1 MRYDDSSTPIES
13 GAAFT
18 RTAGGPMK
26 VHLAIFVTLLAVA
39 CGQSG
44 PAGTKSLNAIASI
57 YEDGDAK
64 TAATELRKFVE
75 RNPRHDLA
83 WTILGHAHK
92 DLGDDR
98 QAADSYRRALSIN
111 PKRVEAITGM
121 GILARRR
128 GDDEEALRYYRQA
141 VEIDP
146 RYAQAYS
153 SMTVISL
160 RHSRDAEALEYA
172 EKAWSLDQRDPAIAA
187 NLAAAYHYNG
197 MTSRRDEM
205 TERAKK
211 LGYRK
216 IETLQEIYRGEK
228 TLRE

>member
-1 MRYDDSSTPIES
+1 MT
-13 GAAFT
+13 
-18 RTAGGPMK
+18 MK
-26 VHLAIFVTLLAVA
+26 AHFVIFMTLLVAA

-44 PAGTKSLNAIASI
+44 PPGSKSLNAIASI

-64 TAATELRKFVE
+64 TAAVELQKFLQK
-75 RNPRHDLA
+75 NPRHDLA

-128 GDDEEALRYYRQA
+128 GDDDEALRYYRQA

-153 SMTVISL
+153 SMTVIAL
-160 RHSRDAEALEYA
+160 RHSQDAEALQYA
-172 EKAWSLDQRDPAIAA
+172 EKAWSLDKEDPAVAA

-197 MTSRRDEM
+197 MTAKRDEM
-205 TERAKK
+205 TERARKM
-211 LGYRK
+211 GYRK
-216 IETLQEIYRGEK
+216 IETLQQIYRGEK